1 MVLINMSDEP
11 EPVILTGVQDA
22 TLEISE
28 DNDSN
33 PGNNDFVI
41 GFVLI
46 VCSIPMFLALD
57 EFCCLMGFLSLV
69 SGFGFVFSAN
79 IKTYNWRKEK
89 GIKRWT
95 VGEVI
100 SVFFIG
106 VILILILGT
115 VIEFMMW
122 Y

>member
-1 MVLINMSDEP
+1 MSDEP

-57 EFCCLMGFLSLV
+57 EFCCLMGLLSLV
-69 SGFGFVFSAN
+69 SGCGFVFSAN

-106 VILILILGT
+106 VIFILILGT